1 MGAFQSLKWHY
12 FYRKASHY
20 EAGVDKLKILLY
32 HFVELFVHLLLACN
46 KLTQIVRL
54 RKQISTLLFEI

>member
-32 HFVELFVHLLLACN
+32 HSVELFVHLECN